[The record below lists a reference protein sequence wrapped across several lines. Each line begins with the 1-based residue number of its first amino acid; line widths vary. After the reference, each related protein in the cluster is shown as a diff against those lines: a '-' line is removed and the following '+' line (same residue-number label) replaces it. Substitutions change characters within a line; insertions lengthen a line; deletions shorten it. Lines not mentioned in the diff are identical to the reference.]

1 LAIHHLRCTPQAL
14 ILMEMTQAPAQLPF
28 LMLTL
33 VLSKEVG
40 DHFNYSVFDHQMM
53 LKGLQFVGIDE
64 AKARKSRMVVSGPL
78 AEATHVTGAQPARP
92 VAALRQAPQP
102 C

>member
-1 LAIHHLRCTPQAL
+1 MPAFLPCQAL

-64 AKARKSRMVVSGPL
+64 EKARKSRMVVSVWGCTLRVLDRGGPVL
-78 AEATHVTGAQPARP
+78 WLCRSGWC
-92 VAALRQAPQP
+92 P
-102 C
+102 CSHG